1 MGDWYPQSFNS
12 WPFIKSH
19 HLRIM
24 AEFPRVN
31 KIQSRRNRNR
41 NNTFRKERKVD
52 YCAFQC
58 AHVSYHSDGGLLSKQ
73 VFQNCVGVGVA
84 PISFLSVHS
93 RVTTNHRR
101 WIFPTHRHT
110 CRRTLRV
117 TGRCFRCFV
126 KETFHW
132 KFIARAPESCK
143 YLPSLHPFPHPP
155 FKIAFEGGLFSAAV
169 NGFITA
175 SSFAKEIRQL
185 MVN

>member
-1 MGDWYPQSFNS
+1 MPRISSFTLNRAIIRARYLPRLLINKSRDNKTWEIGIRYPQSFNS

-84 PISFLSVHS
+84 PISFLSRSFTSHD
-93 RVTTNHRR
+93 
-101 WIFPTHRHT
+101 
-110 CRRTLRV
+110 
-117 TGRCFRCFV
+117 
-126 KETFHW
+126 K
-132 KFIARAPESCK
+132 
-143 YLPSLHPFPHPP
+143 PSKVNISHPP
-155 FKIAFEGGLFSAAV
+155 PHLSKNFARDGSLFPLL
-169 NGFITA
+169 
-175 SSFAKEIRQL
+175 R
-185 MVN
+185 